1 MKYSPTIAIKLSKE
15 VVEEGRSVLSVCRIH
30 PTLDEKELRLW
41 CRLYRTYGEGVF
53 MNNREFGLTLRKAI
67 IKDKLTNGLSIIQ
80 TCVKYKILSRSGLRN
95 WIRSYRSD
103 ISMKRK
109 RETGKKKATA
119 KTSSDPARLREL
131 EEEVLFL
138 KAENAYL
145 KKLQALMQQGK
156 KN

>member
-15 VVEEGRSVLSVCRIH
+15 VVEEGRSVYSLCRIH
-30 PTLDEKELRLW
+30 PTLDGKELRVW
-41 CRLYRTYGEGVF
+41 SALYRTYGEGVF

-67 IKDKLTNGLSIIQ
+67 VEDKLTNGLSLVQ
-80 TCVKYKILSRSGLRN
+80 TCVKYKILSRSVLRN

-103 ISMKRK
+103 ISMK

>member
-15 VVEEGRSVLSVCRIH
+15 VVEEGRSVLSVCRLH

-41 CRLYRTYGEGVF
+41 CMLYRTYGEEVF
-53 MNNREFGLTLRKAI
+53 MNNQEFGLTLRKAI
-67 IKDKLTNGLSIIQ
+67 IEDKLTNGLSIIQ

-95 WIRSYRSD
+95 WLRSYKTG
-103 ISMKRK
+103 ILMKGD
-109 RETGKKKATA
+109 TGKKKTMT
-119 KTSSDPARLREL
+119 KNSSDPARLREL
-131 EEEVLFL
+131 EEELLFL

>member
-41 CRLYRTYGEGVF
+41 CRLYRTYGEEVF
-53 MNNREFGLTLRKAI
+53 MHNQEFGLTLQKAI
-67 IKDKLTNGLSIIQ
+67 IEDKLTNGLSIIQ

-95 WIRSYRSD
+95 WIRSYKTG
-103 ISMKRK
+103 ISMKR
-109 RETGKKKATA
+109 RTGKKKTRT
-119 KTSSDPARLREL
+119 KDSSDPARLREL
-131 EEEVLFL
+131 EEELLFL